1 MSYILEALRKSDKQR
16 QRGTAPTLLTAQATV
31 AAPKQPAFL
40 WYVLLGGALVG
51 AGIVIGWLRPWQPE
65 QPAPAT
71 APVAAAKPSVSS
83 PRQTAP
89 APLPVLPEIASKP
102 EQEPPAQKSTS
113 AAPPAPVPT
122 SAVIKQDLPAL
133 ARTETRRAPSK
144 AVAAVPKEAATPAPQ
159 KPAGTGAAQ
168 EQSVM
173 TMAEL
178 PLPIRQEI
186 PGMSISV
193 HAYSSQPKDRL
204 VSINDRLLREGMS
217 LAPGLTLEQITP
229 DGMIFSY
236 KGYRFSRRVQG
247 SGATAET
254 R

>member
-16 QRGTAPTLLTAQATV
+16 QRGMAPTLLTAQATV
-31 AAPKQPAFL
+31 AAPRQPAFL

-51 AGIVIGWLRPWQPE
+51 AGMVIGWLRPWQPE
-65 QPAPAT
+65 QEPSARKSAS
-71 APVAAAKPSVSS
+71 AARS
-83 PRQTAP
+83 
-89 APLPVLPEIASKP
+89 APL
-102 EQEPPAQKSTS
+102 
-113 AAPPAPVPT
+113 PT

-133 ARTETRRAPSK
+133 ARTETHRAPPK
-144 AVAAVPKEAATPAPQ
+144 AVAAVPKQAATPAPQ
-159 KPAGTGAAQ
+159 KPAGTGTGAAQ

-178 PLPIRQEI
+178 PLPIQQEI

-193 HAYSSQPKDRL
+193 HAYSSQPRDRL

-236 KGYRFSRRVQG
+236 KGYRFSRRVHG
-247 SGATAET
+247 SGVAAET

>member
-40 WYVLLGGALVG
+40 RYVLLGGALVG
-51 AGIVIGWLRPWQPE
+51 AGIAIGWLRPWQPE
-65 QPAPAT
+65 PPAPAVS
-71 APVAAAKPSVSS
+71 PVAAAKPPESS
-83 PRQTAP
+83 PRYAAP
-89 APLPVLPEIASKP
+89 APLPVSPGIASKP
-102 EQEPPAQKSTS
+102 EQEPPAQQSTS
-113 AAPPAPVPT
+113 AALPAPVPT
-122 SAVIKQDLPAL
+122 SAVIKQDLPAP
-133 ARTETRRAPSK
+133 ARTETHRAPPK
-144 AVAAVPKEAATPAPQ
+144 AVAAVPKEAATPSPQ
-159 KPAGTGAAQ
+159 KPAGTGAAPD
-168 EQSVM
+168 QSVM

-178 PLPIRQEI
+178 PLAIQQEI
-186 PGMSISV
+186 PAMSIAV
-193 HAYSSQPKDRL
+193 HAYSSQPKNRL

-217 LAPGLTLEQITP
+217 LAPGLTLDQITP

-236 KGYRFSRRVQG
+236 KGYRFSRRVQV